1 MYLYTATTKIRRLLI
16 RIVTFE
22 TVVETFDSRETAD
35 LLFTGVAKEKLNT
48 NSVRRLERKKY
59 DEIKSLDEINREE

>member
-1 MYLYTATTKIRRLLI
+1 M
-16 RIVTFE
+16 
-22 TVVETFDSRETAD
+22 VETFDSRETAD